1 MEVIKSKK
9 NRCAKIGCIASIVF
23 ASILCL
29 FVFPRIFF
37 IYFFLN
43 DKIYDKKDLTD
54 NYDRNEKDIAAL
66 ISYFK
71 SIIPEDTYVDIEIND
86 TKKIDIFHVYKEGVY
101 YGGWDIDIDSPKADT
116 IFSILNW
123 DKLQI
128 QILKKKL
135 DAVNC
140 ISIDNSYPVNIGFQ
154 RSLLSKFYYT
164 IFDEPIIENDSLMRI
179 YDSKCMY
186 IFYRDNVVLKY
197 GSGAIGSI
205 CFPKRFLE

>member
-1 MEVIKSKK
+1 MSKK
-9 NRCAKIGCIASIVF
+9 GGLRKFIAG
-23 ASILCL
+23 
-29 FVFPRIFF
+29 
-37 IYFFLN
+37 
-43 DKIYDKKDLTD
+43 
-54 NYDRNEKDIAAL
+54 AAL
-66 ISYFK
+66 GAGLGLLFA
-71 SIIPEDTYVDIEIND
+71 P
-86 TKKIDIFHVYKEGVY
+86 
-101 YGGWDIDIDSPKADT
+101 DSGENTRKV
-116 IFSILNW
+116 
-123 DKLQI
+123 
-128 QILKKKL
+128 LKKKL

-186 IFYRDNVVLKY
+186 IFYRDNVVLQY